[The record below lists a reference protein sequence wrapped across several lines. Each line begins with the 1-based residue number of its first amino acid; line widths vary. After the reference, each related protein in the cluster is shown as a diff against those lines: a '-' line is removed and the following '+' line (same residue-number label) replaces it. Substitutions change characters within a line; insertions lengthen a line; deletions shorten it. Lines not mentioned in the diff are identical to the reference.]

1 MAVGLL
7 IERFRINVLR
17 SDKFSYPGAGFFFG
31 ISFEYA
37 TKIPKRNKVFNL
49 DLEMH
54 AGFNADFFSG
64 KLDEAAFRFRD
75 VKIDV
80 TGEVNDRLFY
90 WYRQTL
96 NGGYEGQALE
106 NLNESI
112 EYAYIGYKLNERFT
126 LTAGNKM
133 CSTVVL
139 STTRILCL
147 FMSIAI

>member
-1 MAVGLL
+1 M
-7 IERFRINVLR
+7 
-17 SDKFSYPGAGFFFG
+17 KP
-31 ISFEYA
+31 
-37 TKIPKRNKVFNL
+37 P
-49 DLEMH
+49 
-54 AGFNADFFSG
+54 
-64 KLDEAAFRFRD
+64 FRFRD

-112 EYAYIGYKLNERFT
+112 EYAYIGYKLNERFY
-126 LTAGNKM
+126 LKPPENKM